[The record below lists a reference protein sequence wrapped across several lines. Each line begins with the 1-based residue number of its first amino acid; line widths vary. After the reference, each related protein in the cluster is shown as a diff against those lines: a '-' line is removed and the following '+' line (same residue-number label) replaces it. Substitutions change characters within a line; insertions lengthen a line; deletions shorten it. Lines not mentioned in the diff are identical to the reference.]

1 MENNAIQTLEKE
13 IAELKSTI
21 EETER
26 KVGRIFISIND
37 AKFSNLNIDE
47 ILERFNKFEKMDQL
61 ITKHK
66 TDSARLN
73 GLLDSKNLIEK
84 SQTNLV

>member
-13 IAELKSTI
+13 ISELNFTI

-26 KVGRIFISIND
+26 KVGKIFISIHD
-37 AKFSNLNIDE
+37 VKFSNLNVDE
-47 ILERFNKFEKMDQL
+47 ILERINKFEKLDQL

-66 TDSARLN
+66 TDSARLT